1 MFSLRDIEPDDYM
14 GLYPCGNDEEARK
27 FFDPLAFKSLDALKD
42 YFKDFFL
49 PLKKETIIPPQIIEK
64 DNKEIILK
72 TSKKAYELDLSNSV
86 YYNNIIKIKENQKK
100 LNKLLSDKNLF
111 NFIKN
116 LTNLK
121 EENNEF

>member
-1 MFSLRDIEPDDYM
+1 MVEDKINVDKLYKKINNKYNISKTMFE
-14 GLYPCGNDEEARK
+14 N
-27 FFDPLAFKSLDALKD
+27 
-42 YFKDFFL
+42 
-49 PLKKETIIPPQIIEK
+49 IIKIYSEIK
-64 DNKEIILK
+64 VVKNNNNEIIINNVK
-72 TSKKAYELDLSNSV
+72 MANELDLSNSV
-86 YYNNIIKIKENQKK
+86 YYNNIIKIKEDQKK